1 MNTSR
6 PPQSTAHS
14 VIGLIAGATS
24 VLKPR
29 SSRHQADSKKGIQDP
44 TPASEIKGKEICC
57 PSNGKNI
64 CVSADG
70 TLGEFGEKN
79 SNVVELH
86 SRIIK
91 DEKQLTYYI
100 SGIGTYSDSDIRRW
114 WDSAVAASFQRNV
127 LKAYEWL
134 CNNYEPGDRIFL
146 FGFSRGAYQVRVI
159 AGMIE
164 RVGLLYKG
172 NNSQLPSVLKLYMKA
187 MEEPASQIRED
198 DLDQTSTEGLSEVE
212 KQCRIFKNAFSQPG
226 VKVHFVGAWDTVS
239 SVGIR
244 REPCLPETTNGMGH
258 VCHFRHALALDERRV
273 RFWPEH
279 ASSSAHA
286 SSGGDVKEVWFAGC
300 HSDIGGWS
308 TLNKEL
314 DSFGPALRW
323 MTYEAMNNGLRMHQ
337 HTKGWAP
344 LTPSVS
350 LVGFWHI
357 FEYLP
362 LHRPSY
368 KRGTS
373 RRLHNGAPRR
383 ILDGQR
389 IHKSVFEAMGIDT
402 DELLSSSLEVT
413 NSAGPSEETEAPTV
427 PQAYKPLA
435 RFYDE
440 ESHTWDD
447 IRRLVEER
455 LEDDPFASADFA
467 VRLLKGA
474 ADSDDTRFEA
484 AIGVLKGHVLFS
496 QSQAIGGPGSAFS
509 ERQGLKPLAEVSA
522 DVSDFLLLTLEK
534 EVGRKQNRRAEVIT
548 VLLLAL
554 AIVPPNHKAQPNVS
568 VFRNIAAAL
577 QDDGSWKSTYRQVV
591 RHHVNKPL
599 VKVAA
604 GQQRSVEY
612 VGFSSH
618 NEDFVFT
625 GSYGAI
631 VIWDCKTQ
639 QRITTLR
646 FSSTNCRDV
655 RSVEISEDGLR
666 CASGHADGSVRW
678 WNIETGDSLLKLKP
692 EGTIDRVRTVTLSS
706 DGTKIASGSVGGII
720 RIWATETGK
729 DLHGPMKGHGDWIN
743 EVVFSPD
750 GSRLASGSDDHTI
763 RLWDTSNG
771 KQLKV
776 MEGHTH
782 DVWSVAFSPSGDQ
795 IISGSYDKTIRIW
808 ETESGKMT
816 KMLEGHTQWVYYA
829 AFSPTQTFVAS
840 GSGDGTVRVWDQSTG
855 ETLAVYKA
863 GNPVRS
869 VAFSSDGKKII
880 SGCDN
885 GDVHIWDA
893 GLLI

>member
-1 MNTSR
+1 MSTPR
-6 PPQSTAHS
+6 LPQSTAHS

-29 SSRHQADSKKGIQDP
+29 SAQPQGDTKKGLQNP
-44 TPASEIKGKEICC
+44 SPASETKGKEICC

-91 DEKQLTYYI
+91 DEKQWTYYI
-100 SGIGTYSDSDIRRW
+100 SGIGTYGESDIRRW
-114 WDSAVAASFQRNV
+114 WDSAVAASFERNV

-187 MEEPASQIRED
+187 MEVPASRMS
-198 DLDQTSTEGLSEVE
+198 DLDQASTEELSEVE

-244 REPCLPETTNGMGH
+244 REPCLPETTTGMGH

-279 ASSSAHA
+279 ASGSSQ
-286 SSGGDVKEVWFAGC
+286 SSPGGDVKEVWFAGS

-308 TLNKEL
+308 VLNKEL

-350 LVGFWHI
+350 LTGFWHV

-362 LHRPSY
+362 FLRPSY
-368 KRGTS
+368 KRGIS
-373 RRLHNGAPRR
+373 RRPHNGAPRR
-383 ILDGQR
+383 ILAGQR

-402 DELLSSSLEVT
+402 DTLLDTTHSSGT
-413 NSAGPSEETEAPTV
+413 ADETEAHTV
-427 PQAYKPLA
+427 LEAPNTGRYKPLA
-435 RFYDE
+435 RFSDE
-440 ESHTWDD
+440 EYYSWND
-447 IRRLVEER
+447 IRSLVEER

-467 VRLLKGA
+467 VQLLKSA
-474 ADSDDTRFEA
+474 VNADDTTFEA
-484 AIGVLKGHVLFS
+484 AIGVLKGHVMFS

-522 DVSDFLLLTLEK
+522 DVSDFLLTTLGN
-534 EVGRKQNRRAEVIT
+534 EVGRQQNRRPEVIT

-554 AIVPPNHKAQPNVS
+554 AIVPSNEKAQPNVS

-577 QDDGSWKSTYRQVV
+577 QDDESWKSTYRQVV

-618 NEDFVFT
+618 NEDLVFT
-625 GSYGAI
+625 GSYGAV

-639 QRITTLR
+639 NNQWKFRETACDAQAGTPTDLFDGGTYKPATL
-646 FSSTNCRDV
+646 C
-655 RSVEISEDGLR
+655 
-666 CASGHADGSVRW
+666 
-678 WNIETGDSLLKLKP
+678 
-692 EGTIDRVRTVTLSS
+692 S
-706 DGTKIASGSVGGII
+706 D
-720 RIWATETGK
+720 
-729 DLHGPMKGHGDWIN
+729 
-743 EVVFSPD
+743 
-750 GSRLASGSDDHTI
+750 
-763 RLWDTSNG
+763 
-771 KQLKV
+771 
-776 MEGHTH
+776 
-782 DVWSVAFSPSGDQ
+782 
-795 IISGSYDKTIRIW
+795 
-808 ETESGKMT
+808 
-816 KMLEGHTQWVYYA
+816 
-829 AFSPTQTFVAS
+829 
-840 GSGDGTVRVWDQSTG
+840 
-855 ETLAVYKA
+855 
-863 GNPVRS
+863 
-869 VAFSSDGKKII
+869 
-880 SGCDN
+880 
-885 GDVHIWDA
+885 
-893 GLLI
+893 